1 MSIAGGQCFFPEH
14 KHILHGSGT
23 VNATQAIANAI
34 SASNIPTTLFLGAG
48 ASIASG
54 APSGSALSDELTKQ
68 FFGGD
73 RRRELSD
80 ISGRVELK
88 YGRQDLVAFIRS
100 KLEPLQP
107 SNTLLKLPNF
117 NFINIF
123 TTNYDLLV
131 ESAFEK
137 QGVELPIVRSNKDY
151 AFDNRQYNTML
162 FKLHGCITEDRS
174 DGLNHG
180 MIITDEDYTTYR
192 KFRQIGFQHF
202 EQSLATSNVVFVGYS
217 MADANIKAYVERA
230 VELTQSQECPGQVFL
245 LLYEEDEIEAT
256 RWTNRGLRV
265 GFGDLDTLLAAL
277 ASVDQDSSSV
287 NIFSPISKVQ
297 KHVIAAEI
305 SSTNPEEEGKRASNL
320 THMIVGSP
328 VTYADIRT
336 GSAFS
341 RSVVTEIVQQ
351 VMSTDWSSLHVLL
364 GPSGSGKT
372 SAGRLAV
379 HELSQRGIVCYE
391 HKAHLAVDFPTWQDV
406 EKEHYNKGE
415 RACLFLD
422 EPTASQY
429 AVNQLS
435 KYLAQAQKRSLSV
448 IIAYHPSIWSYR
460 TKSPEL
466 TTKARVHDLSL
477 LTPADIQSITTHV
490 KQSPDI
496 AQLLSADIQSMTPNE
511 VATIIRRR
519 ARADLFVSLKYLFE
533 TKSLDEIILREF
545 DELGRHQPDEI
556 STSIRSLY
564 ETVALLE
571 ACGRHVHRQM
581 VFRVTD
587 VEVQEISNLLDY
599 LEGVVFES
607 ERDQHIGGTYQWT
620 TRHQRI
626 ATIIAESK
634 FSTRARYDV
643 LERVVKSINPASK
656 LERQFSAQLCNSEI
670 GIESLSQD
678 EQTNLYRL
686 LVNTVPGERVPRHRL
701 VRNLI
706 RQGAFG
712 DAELAISESRDMNIN
727 DSVIHRYDVQ
737 LNVAKAEKLEFLGT
751 QDRLNLLDA
760 AVSKAK
766 KSLSRRPDDMYNYEN
781 YCRASLAQAQ
791 NGGGVEEFEIAL
803 QALKDAH
810 KTLGDPFMVHW
821 IGKYESEMARI
832 GRKEDGSGPS

>member
-1 MSIAGGQCFFPEH
+1 M
-14 KHILHGSGT
+14 
-23 VNATQAIANAI
+23 NDTQAIANAI
-34 SASNIPTTLFLGAG
+34 SESNIPTTLFLGAG
-48 ASIASG
+48 ASIPSG
-54 APSGSALSDELTKQ
+54 APSGGALADELRKR
-68 FFGGD
+68 FFEGD

-88 YGRQDLVAFIRS
+88 YGRTELIEFIRS
-100 KLEPLQP
+100 KLKPLQP
-107 SNTLLKLPNF
+107 SNTLLQLPNF

-131 ESAFEK
+131 EAAFDEA
-137 QGVELPIVRSNKDY
+137 GVELPIVRSNKDY
-151 AFDNRQYNTML
+151 AFDNRQYNTVL
-162 FKLHGCITEDRS
+162 FKLHGCVSEDRC

-180 MIITDEDYTTYR
+180 MIITDEDYITYR
-192 KFRQIGFQHF
+192 TFRQIGFQHF

-217 MADANIKAYVERA
+217 MADANIKEYVERA
-230 VELTQSQECPGQVFL
+230 VELTRSQECPGQIFL

-265 GFGDLDTLLAAL
+265 GFGDLDALLAAL
-277 ASVDQDSSSV
+277 ASVDQDSMSV
-287 NIFSPISKVQ
+287 SIFSPISKMP
-297 KHVIAAEI
+297 KHLIAAEI
-305 SSTNPEEEGKRASNL
+305 SSVNPEEEGKKASNL
-320 THMIVGSP
+320 THMIIGSP
-328 VTYADIRT
+328 VTYADIQA

-341 RSVVTEIVQQ
+341 RSVVTETIQQ
-351 VMSTDWSSLHVLL
+351 VMSTDLSSMHVLL

-372 SAGRLAV
+372 SAGRLAM

-391 HKAHLAVDFPTWQDV
+391 HKAHVAVDFPTWQDV
-406 EKEHYNKGE
+406 EKEHYKNGE

-422 EPTASQY
+422 EPNASQY

-435 KYLAQAQKRSLSV
+435 KYLGQTQKRSLSV

-466 TTKARVHDLSL
+466 TTKASVHDLSL
-477 LTPADIQSITTHV
+477 LTPADVQSIAIHV
-490 KQSPDI
+490 KQSP
-496 AQLLSADIQSMTPNE
+496 ALARLLSVDIQSMTHSE
-511 VATIIRRR
+511 IASTISKR

-545 DELGRHQPDEI
+545 DQLGRHQPDAI
-556 STSIRSLY
+556 KTSIQSLY

-587 VEVQEISNLLDY
+587 VEVEEISDLLDY

-626 ATIIAESK
+626 ARIIAESK
-634 FSTRARYDV
+634 FSTRERYDV
-643 LERVVKSINPASK
+643 LERVVRSINPASK

-670 GIESLSQD
+670 GIESLSRD
-678 EQTNLYRL
+678 EQTMLYRL
-686 LVNTVPGERVPRHRL
+686 LVDTVPGERVPRHRL

-712 DAELAISESRDMNIN
+712 DAELVIAESRDMNIN
-727 DSVIHRYDVQ
+727 DSVINRYDVQ
-737 LNVAKAEKLEFLGT
+737 LNVAKAEKLDFLGA

-760 AVSKAK
+760 AVSKAT

-781 YCRASLAQAQ
+781 YCRASLALAQ
-791 NGGGVEEFEIAL
+791 NGGGVEEFGVAL
-803 QALKDAH
+803 QELKEAH
-810 KTLGDPFMVHW
+810 KTLGDPFMVNW
-821 IGKYESEMARI
+821 IGKYESEMARLR
-832 GRKEDGSGPS
+832 RKEDDSGSS